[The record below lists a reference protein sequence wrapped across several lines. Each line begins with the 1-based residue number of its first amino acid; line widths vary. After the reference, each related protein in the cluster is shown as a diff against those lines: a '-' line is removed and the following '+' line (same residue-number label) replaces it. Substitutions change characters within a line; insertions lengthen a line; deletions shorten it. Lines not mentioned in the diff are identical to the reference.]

1 VDVHFSKYHGLGNDY
16 LVIDPEVYDLNLT
29 PDAIR
34 LICDRHFGVGADGI
48 LYGPLKE
55 GDNLRVRIFNSD
67 GSEAEKSGNGL
78 RIFARYLYEKR
89 YVNKKHFGI
98 KTLGGTVEAQ
108 IKDDTA
114 SLIRLDMGKITFLS
128 TEIPVTGPQREVV
141 DEELAILGGK
151 YRVTCLSIGNPHC
164 VIPTDDVSE
173 RKARELGPLIENHAL
188 FPNRINMQLLK
199 GIDRATIEI
208 RIWERGA
215 GYTLASGSSACAAAG
230 AAHRLGLADNK
241 ITVSMP
247 GGNLFVEI
255 GKDYQVHLTGEVEGA
270 FEGRFGPD
278 MEEKLSVRQSLRLS
292 DLSDLSD
299 PSDRR
304 GRQPGPRLRLANN
317 SDCEHI
323 ANLVFGVLGEYGL
336 KPDPA
341 STDADIKDIEFSYF
355 GRGGTFLVLEVEDGS
370 IVGAYGLYPL
380 EEYTCE
386 LRKMYLHK
394 AYRGKGLG
402 KLLLDDAL
410 SKARQLGFK
419 KITLETASVLKEAI
433 ALYKGYGFVEYTPN
447 HLSSR
452 CDQAYSLELK

>member
-1 VDVHFSKYHGLGNDY
+1 M
-16 LVIDPEVYDLNLT
+16 IDPEIHDVNLT

-48 LYGPLKE
+48 LYGPLKD
-55 GDNLRVRIFNSD
+55 GKNLRVRIFNPD

-89 YVNKKHFGI
+89 YVNKKHFSIETSGGI
-98 KTLGGTVEAQ
+98 AEAW
-108 IKDDTA
+108 IKDESA
-114 SLIRLDMGKITFLS
+114 GLIKIKLGKITFLS
-128 TEIPVTGPQREVV
+128 TDIPVKGGQREVV
-141 DEELAILGGK
+141 DEELEINGAK

-164 VIPTDDVSE
+164 VIPIDDVSE
-173 RKARELGPLIENHAL
+173 QKARELGPLVENHAL
-188 FPNRINMQLLK
+188 FPNRINVQLLK
-199 GIDRATIEI
+199 VIDRATIEI

-230 AAHRLGLADNK
+230 AAHRLGLVDNK
-241 ITVSMP
+241 ITVRMP

-255 GKDYQVHLTGEVEGA
+255 GKDYQVHLTGEVEGV
-270 FEGRFGPD
+270 FEGRFHPD
-278 MEEKLSVRQSLRLS
+278 FEEKLSDMKQTLR
-292 DLSDLSD
+292 
-299 PSDRR
+299 
-304 GRQPGPRLRLANN
+304 PRLRLANN

-341 STDADIKDIEFSYF
+341 STDADIEDIESSYF
-355 GRGGTFLVLEVEDGS
+355 SRGGTFLVLEAGDGS

-380 EEYTCE
+380 EEHVCE

-394 AYRGKGLG
+394 AFRGKGLG
-402 KLLLDDAL
+402 RLLLDDAL
-410 SKARQLGFK
+410 SKAKQLGFR
-419 KITLETASVLKEAI
+419 KIVLETASVLKEAI
-433 ALYKGYGFVEYTPN
+433 ALYRSYGFVEYTPD